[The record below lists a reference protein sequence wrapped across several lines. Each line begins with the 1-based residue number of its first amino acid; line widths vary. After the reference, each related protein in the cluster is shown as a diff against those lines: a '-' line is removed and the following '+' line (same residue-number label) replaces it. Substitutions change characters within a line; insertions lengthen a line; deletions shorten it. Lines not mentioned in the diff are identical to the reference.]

1 MNINWKKRLRQVWWV
16 FALGWWIYVL
26 VCIVLDLSDGRSFR
40 NERPDSLTEFK
51 IYRDGE
57 EYGPYDLGDVNEM
70 LAEGSL
76 LPTDL
81 VWHNSMNTWEQF
93 RRVAA
98 HFNKKYVAAIEAEAT
113 GQFGFQWDLF
123 LRAMAIWILSPFV
136 VAGLWKL
143 CVWFRRIQKIEPTE
157 DTK

>member
-1 MNINWKKRLRQVWWV
+1 M
-16 FALGWWIYVL
+16 FALGWWIFLL
-26 VCIVLDLSDGRSFR
+26 VCIVLALSDGQFH

-70 LAEGSL
+70 LAEGAL

-81 VWHNSMNTWEQF
+81 VAHNSMNTWEQF

-98 HFNKKYVAAIEAEAT
+98 QLNKQYVAAAEAEAT

-123 LRAMAIWILSPFV
+123 LRAMAIWILPPFV

-143 CVWFRRIQKIEPTE
+143 CVWFRRIQKIDQEE
-157 DTK
+157 D

>member
-1 MNINWKKRLRQVWWV
+1 MNIDWKKRLRRVWWV
-16 FALGWWIYVL
+16 FALGWWIFVL
-26 VCIVLDLSDGRSFR
+26 VSGVLALSEGQFHD
-40 NERPDSLTEFK
+40 ERPDSLTEFK
-51 IYRDGE
+51 IYRGGE

-81 VWHNSMNTWEQF
+81 VWHNSMHTWAQLSHVEAQL
-93 RRVAA
+93 
-98 HFNKKYVAAIEAEAT
+98 NKQYVAAAEAEAT

-123 LRAMAIWILSPFV
+123 LRAMAIWILPPLV

-157 DTK
+157 GTK

>member
-1 MNINWKKRLRQVWWV
+1 M
-16 FALGWWIYVL
+16 FALGWWIFLL
-26 VCIVLDLSDGRSFR
+26 VCIVLALADGAFH

-70 LAEGSL
+70 LAEGAL

-81 VWHNSMNTWEQF
+81 VAHKSLYKWEQF
-93 RRVAA
+93 RGVAA
-98 HFNKKYVAAIEAEAT
+98 LLNREYVEAVEAEAT

-123 LRAMAIWILSPFV
+123 LRAMAIWILPPFW
-136 VAGLWKL
+136 VAGVWKL
-143 CVWFRRIQKIEPTE
+143 NVWFRRIKKIEPTE